1 MIFYERY
8 DESQEY
14 DDDGEPYPLSPA
26 KQLSALSRRSSFRSL
41 SIDQKTSNERRKE
54 MQDLPTNYELQEI
67 TDEQI
72 VEEIRE

>member
-8 DESQEY
+8 DEYTDY
-14 DDDGEPYPLSPA
+14 DEDGDRSGLSPT
-26 KQLSALSRRSSFRSL
+26 KQLSALSRRSSFREL
-41 SIDQKTSNERRKE
+41 SNDEKPSNERRKE

-67 TDEQI
+67 TDPQI